1 MLVAK
6 KAVTPI
12 SKSTTEKESPYLI
25 GRRQWDERY
34 GSLISRAT
42 NWRTAAFLSLGCL
55 LVSLIGLVALALK
68 SRVVPYVVAVD
79 SIGHVVSQGVATEA
93 SVADDRLKRAALFDW
108 IKNLRMVSSDMVIE
122 RGAIDKVY
130 AMIGNGSPAA
140 TKVSAFYT
148 GSSPLVRAQTEV
160 VSVDVH
166 TLYATS
172 PDTYQIEWTENRMD
186 LTGAPIGSQNYKGS
200 FRIAVHPPSDEGL
213 ARVNPLGIYVTD
225 VEMSKVL

>member
-1 MLVAK
+1 MNTAK
-6 KAVTPI
+6 KSITPI
-12 SKSTTEKESPYLI
+12 TKSISEQESPYLI

-34 GSLISRAT
+34 GSLITRAT
-42 NWRTAAFLSLGCL
+42 NWRAAAFLALGGL
-55 LVSLIGLVALALK
+55 LISLIGLVAMSMRSK
-68 SRVVPYVVAVD
+68 VVPYIVAVD
-79 SIGHVVSQGVATEA
+79 SVGHVVSQGVATEA
-93 SVADDRLKRAALFDW
+93 SVADDKLKRAALFDW
-108 IKNLRMVSSDMVIE
+108 IKNLRMVSSDAIVE
-122 RGAIDKVY
+122 RAAIDKVY
-130 AMIGNGSPAA
+130 AMIGNGTPAS

-148 GSSPLVRAQTEV
+148 ASSPLVRAQTEV
-160 VSVDVH
+160 VAIDVH

-172 PDTYQIEWTENRMD
+172 PETYQIEWTENRMD